1 MPTILTVDEVR
12 EHVETDLPDTA
23 LTRLVEAAD
32 QEIIDRLG
40 ALASHTEVLDGEGLH
55 LLVLARRASAI
66 SSATERI
73 ADTDYALA
81 GTDYELLA
89 DGYRVQRKQGLSYPQ
104 LAWRGRV
111 TVVYVPIGGAAG
123 ELAARKLLLVDL
135 VKLAEAYNARGSQ
148 SMGDGSSTA
157 LDYQKERMAL
167 FGPMLRRNRRLPF
180 A

>member
-12 EHVETDLPDTA
+12 EHVESDLPDTA
-23 LTRLVEAAD
+23 LTRLVEDAD

-40 ALASHTEVLDGEGLH
+40 ALATHTEVLDGEGLQ

-73 ADTDYALA
+73 LDTDYALA
-81 GTDYELLA
+81 ATDYELLS
-89 DGYRVQRKQGLSYPQ
+89 DGYRVQRKQGANFPLVT
-104 LAWRGRV
+104 WRGRV

-123 ELAARKLLLVDL
+123 ELAARKRLLVDL
-135 VKLAEAYNARGSQ
+135 VKLAEAYNARASQ
-148 SMGDGSSTA
+148 SMGDGSSTG
-157 LDYQKERMAL
+157 LDYQKERIAL
-167 FGPMLRRNRRLPF
+167 FGPFLRRNRRLPL